1 MEGQPCGSGVNLCG
15 GRNVEGHTHKLLS
28 AYWRVAVVLDSIE
41 SVKQVVRDDLRVT
54 IHFSPMRAVCS
65 DFGRTPN
72 IADGPLLGSVI
83 RLLWTVN
90 QTCSYTSR
98 HTAPPPVVTTGK
110 RIGIQAYYSDTNLMT
125 AWFTSCFVDH
135 FRNQQ
140 HASDFRRLAHR

>member
-72 IADGPLLGSVI
+72 IADGPLLRQRDPFALDGESD
-83 RLLWTVN
+83 LLIYFTP
-90 QTCSYTSR
+90 YR
-98 HTAPPPVVTTGK
+98 TT
-110 RIGIQAYYSDTNLMT
+110 
-125 AWFTSCFVDH
+125 TSCY
-135 FRNQQ
+135 
-140 HASDFRRLAHR
+140 HRKKDWYTGILQ